1 MTVLLQLRA
10 KSAFQGFVSTSYIGN
25 IVAEDDKS
33 VTIEKAC
40 AVYEMLNSDKRGDVT
55 LVIKYYTNSIIT
67 NGKLIFQKEDFLMRR
82 EIAEEDEILDGYH
95 SAVEAFR
102 LDKVGIKR
110 AANMR
115 EVPAGREPSPIER
128 N

>member
-1 MTVLLQLRA
+1 MPVLLQMRP
-10 KSAFQGFVSTSYIGN
+10 KSAFSGFVSTSYIGN
-25 IVAEDDKS
+25 VVSEDEKQI
-33 VTIEKAC
+33 TIDKAC
-40 AVYEMLNSDKRGDVT
+40 AVYEMLNADKRGEVT

-67 NGKLIFQKEDFLMRR
+67 NGKLVFQKEDFFMRR
-82 EIAEEDEILDGYH
+82 EIAEEDELLDGYH
-95 SAVEAFR
+95 SAIEAFR

-115 EVPAGREPSPIER
+115 EVPGQPVVQHER